1 MPANAGIHLRFRWQA
16 KEGLDSGLR
25 RNDERKSRLLVDE
38 FRTPRLGAEGH
49 SVFSME
55 PHTRKSLQG
64 LRVVC
69 FESRRAKEMAE
80 LIRRYDGEP
89 IVAPS
94 IREVPLSENRAA
106 LDLLPQIEAGSFDI
120 LILMT
125 GVGTKALNEILLTQ
139 FSQERIV
146 AALKRLQLVARGPK
160 PIGALKEL
168 GLQVAL
174 TVPEPN
180 TWREILSTLD
190 AALDVHGKRIVIQEY
205 GIANPE
211 LIAALEQRGALV
223 KSVSI
228 YRWALPEDLA
238 PLRGAIERILGGEAE
253 VALFTNGAQVDHLL
267 QVAGRDHRADAL
279 RQSLKKIAVG
289 SVGPVCTE
297 VLRQFGIVPDIE
309 PPHPKM
315 GALIAEVAARAREV
329 LTKKSS

>member
-1 MPANAGIHLRFRWQA
+1 
-16 KEGLDSGLR
+16 
-25 RNDERKSRLLVDE
+25 
-38 FRTPRLGAEGH
+38 
-49 SVFSME
+49 ME

-94 IREVPLSENRAA
+94 MREVPLSENRAA

-139 FSQERIV
+139 FAQERIV

-168 GLQVAL
+168 GLQAAL

-190 AALDVHGKRIVIQEY
+190 AR
-205 GIANPE
+205 
-211 LIAALEQRGALV
+211 
-223 KSVSI
+223 
-228 YRWALPEDLA
+228 
-238 PLRGAIERILGGEAE
+238 
-253 VALFTNGAQVDHLL
+253 
-267 QVAGRDHRADAL
+267 AGRARQADRDSRIRHRQSRAYRRVGTARRAGNVDPDLSLGFARRSGTVARRDRKDYSAAKPRLRCLPTARRWIICCKSPGATSGRRLAAKSQENRRRFRRSGMHRGFAPVRYRARHRAG
-279 RQSLKKIAVG
+279 RIQRWV
-289 SVGPVCTE
+289 
-297 VLRQFGIVPDIE
+297 R
-309 PPHPKM
+309 
-315 GALIAEVAARAREV
+315 
-329 LTKKSS
+329 